1 MHEEVAADVIFK
13 DFSGQAAD
21 FTDCEIQGMIR
32 NAADRNRRFAGFMIF
47 REEYILHGHQQVQVG
62 QTKVQRPHLMQR
74 LSYSSQTWDLAIA
87 EERFSGICTLI
98 LFSVT

>member
-13 DFSGQAAD
+13 DFIGQAAD

-47 REEYILHGHQQVQVG
+47 REEYIL
-62 QTKVQRPHLMQR
+62 
-74 LSYSSQTWDLAIA
+74 
-87 EERFSGICTLI
+87 
-98 LFSVT
+98 